1 MPRVK
6 REKYPE
12 KAPWDLGPLS
22 EYKNQDCWR
31 LTRGSEIVIFARKQ
45 EDNHFFIMQRDDKE
59 PLEKIL
65 SERMN
70 QRLRVFKHLPR
81 MATHDTE

>member
-22 EYKNQDCWR
+22 EHKALESWS
-31 LTRGSEIVIFARKQ
+31 LVRGSEIVIFARKGD
-45 EDNHFFIMQRDDKE
+45 DNHYFIMQRDDKE
-59 PLEKIL
+59 PIEILAFQARLTYQQLLDKGFKLEV
-65 SERMN
+65 S
-70 QRLRVFKHLPR
+70 
-81 MATHDTE
+81 

>member
-22 EYKNQDCWR
+22 ENKNQENWR
-31 LTRGSEIVIFARKQ
+31 LVRGSEIVIFARNG
-45 EDNHFFIMQRDDKE
+45 EDNHFFIMQRDDKD
-59 PLEKIL
+59 PIQILAFQARLTYQQLLDKGFKLED
-65 SERMN
+65 S
-70 QRLRVFKHLPR
+70 
-81 MATHDTE
+81 

>member
-22 EYKNQDCWR
+22 EHKSLECLETVVGNYSVKNND
-31 LTRGSEIVIFARKQ
+31 LMKENEELKAR
-45 EDNHFFIMQRDDKE
+45 EE
-59 PLEKIL
+59 E
-65 SERMN
+65 S
-70 QRLRVFKHLPR
+70 
-81 MATHDTE
+81 

>member
-22 EYKNQDCWR
+22 EHKSLDCWR
-31 LTRGSEIVIFARKQ
+31 LVRGSEIVIFARKG
-45 EDNHFFIMQRDDKE
+45 EDNHYFIMQRDDKE
-59 PLEKIL
+59 PIEIL
-65 SERMN
+65 AFQASSQVVISHEMLGDRPG
-70 QRLRVFKHLPR
+70 R
-81 MATHDTE
+81 

>member
-22 EYKNQDCWR
+22 EYKNQENWR
-31 LTRGSEIVIFARKQ
+31 LVRGSEVVIFARKG
-45 EDNHFFIMQRDDKE
+45 EDNHFFIM
-59 PLEKIL
+59 
-65 SERMN
+65 
-70 QRLRVFKHLPR
+70 
-81 MATHDTE
+81 

>member
-22 EYKNQDCWR
+22 EHKALENWR
-31 LTRGSEIVIFARKQ
+31 LVRGSEIVIFARKDD
-45 EDNHFFIMQRDDKE
+45 DNHHFIMQRDDKE
-59 PLEKIL
+59 PLEIL
-65 SERMN
+65 AF
-70 QRLRVFKHLPR
+70 QARLTYQQLLDKGFKL
-81 MATHDTE
+81 EVS

>member
-22 EYKNQDCWR
+22 EHKALESWS
-31 LTRGSEIVIFARKQ
+31 LVRGSEIVIFARKGD
-45 EDNHFFIMQRDDKE
+45 DNHYFIMQRDDKE
-59 PLEKIL
+59 PIEILAFQARLKYQQLLDKGFNLEV
-65 SERMN
+65 S
-70 QRLRVFKHLPR
+70 
-81 MATHDTE
+81 

>member
-22 EYKNQDCWR
+22 EYKSLQNWR
-31 LTRGSEIVIFARKQ
+31 LVRGSEIVIFARKDT
-45 EDNHFFIMQRDDKE
+45 DNHYFIMQRDDKE
-59 PLEKIL
+59 PIEILAFQARLTYQQLLDKGFRLEV
-65 SERMN
+65 S
-70 QRLRVFKHLPR
+70 
-81 MATHDTE
+81 

>member
-12 KAPWDLGPLS
+12 KAPDLGPLS
-22 EYKNQDCWR
+22 EHKSLDCWR
-31 LTRGSEIVIFARKQ
+31 LVRGSEIVIFARKG

-59 PLEKIL
+59 PIEILAFQARLTYQQLLDKGFKLEV
-65 SERMN
+65 S
-70 QRLRVFKHLPR
+70 
-81 MATHDTE
+81 

>member
-22 EYKNQDCWR
+22 EQKNQEIWR
-31 LTRGSEIVIFARKQ
+31 LVRGSEIVIFARKG
-45 EDNHFFIMQRDDKE
+45 EDNHFLSCKE
-59 PLEKIL
+59 TTKNLLK
-65 SERMN
+65 S
-70 QRLRVFKHLPR
+70 LRFKQDSHINNF
-81 MATHDTE
+81 

>member
-22 EYKNQDCWR
+22 EHKSQENWR
-31 LTRGSEIVIFARKQ
+31 LVRGSEIVIFARKG
-45 EDNHFFIMQRDDKE
+45 EDNNYFIMQRDDKE
-59 PLEKIL
+59 PIEILAFQARLTYQQLLDKGFKLEV
-65 SERMN
+65 S
-70 QRLRVFKHLPR
+70 
-81 MATHDTE
+81 

>member
-12 KAPWDLGPLS
+12 KAPWDLRPLS

-59 PLEKIL
+59 PLEIL
-65 SERMN
+65 AF
-70 QRLRVFKHLPR
+70 QARLTYQQLLDKGFTLEVS
-81 MATHDTE
+81 